1 MLRSEFPVQAEAREG
16 PRRVESPC
24 ERSAGFT
31 QRLGACRRQRR
42 PRERHSVFWFVPRMD
57 RDGSESGVSS
67 VELELTHIS
76 ISIAERK
83 S

>member
-1 MLRSEFPVQAEAREG
+1 MLRSEFPVQVEAREG
-16 PRRVESPC
+16 LWGVEWPC
-24 ERSAGFT
+24 ERSAGLT
-31 QRLGACRRQRR
+31 QGLVACRRQRR

-57 RDGSESGVSS
+57 RGGSESGVSS

-76 ISIAERK
+76 ISITERK